1 MWYIF
6 IIVSVIFSQNKNAI
20 MSIKGIK
27 ENVCFGY
34 IARAGCSSSLE
45 SNAVFSWQWSTVCGF
60 LSGLTFWFMTL
71 FLHLVLSSSHI
82 YLISQ
87 EFVVVSQILFKWR
100 RLESRDAPKPAFGF
114 SLLLTTIPELL
125 LLIIIPN
132 IIVIINISSGDGITC
147 KANQTALLI
156 IIAKTTQRCIKLQ
169 CMRQTFDL
177 LVHGSGTSVYYLIS
191 QLESH
196 LK

>member
-1 MWYIF
+1 M
-6 IIVSVIFSQNKNAI
+6 
-20 MSIKGIK
+20 
-27 ENVCFGY
+27 
-34 IARAGCSSSLE
+34 
-45 SNAVFSWQWSTVCGF
+45 
-60 LSGLTFWFMTL
+60 
-71 FLHLVLSSSHI
+71 
-82 YLISQ
+82 
-87 EFVVVSQILFKWR
+87 
-100 RLESRDAPKPAFGF
+100 
-114 SLLLTTIPELL
+114 LTTIPELL
-125 LLIIIPN
+125 FLIIIPN

-177 LVHGSGTSVYYLIS
+177 LVHGSVTSVYYLIS